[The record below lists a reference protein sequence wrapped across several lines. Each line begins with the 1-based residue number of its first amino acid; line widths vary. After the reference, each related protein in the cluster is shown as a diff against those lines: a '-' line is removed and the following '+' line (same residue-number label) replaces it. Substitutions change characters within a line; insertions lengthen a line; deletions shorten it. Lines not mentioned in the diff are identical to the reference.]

1 MSYFKVFL
9 GGTIGNTDWRS
20 IFQRFLTKYNISYFN
35 PQIKNRQWNQED
47 RQNEE
52 NEKLSSN
59 IHLYVITPQMTGLY
73 SIAEL
78 VQSSN
83 IENINT
89 VVVFLKKIGNKQFND
104 NVFNSLKNIKDLIK
118 ENNNTYVYFN
128 LRDALVKISQI
139 TRGIKE

>member
-1 MSYFKVFL
+1 
-9 GGTIGNTDWRS
+9 
-20 IFQRFLTKYNISYFN
+20 
-35 PQIKNRQWNQED
+35 
-47 RQNEE
+47 
-52 NEKLSSN
+52 
-59 IHLYVITPQMTGLY
+59 MTGLY

-128 LRDALVKISQI
+128 LRDALVKIS
-139 TRGIKE
+139 